1 MAEDLR
7 VAVVRGESL
16 LEQGVLR
23 ALLALPGLEVEVVP
37 GDAADLAAA
46 LRSFQP
52 HAVIA
57 DEMDREFINYIL
69 ARSPGTIVVTM
80 SLRTPTVAVY
90 RSRVAEVTSVKDL
103 VDQLRIERKKMAVAL
118 EETAGPRTDGA
129 QPPPVQRSEGCR

>member
-37 GDAADLAAA
+37 GDAADLAGA
-46 LRSFQP
+46 LKSFQP

-69 ARSPGTIVVTM
+69 ARSPGTVVVTL

-90 RSRVAEVTSVKDL
+90 RSRIAEVASVQEL
-103 VDQLRIERKKMAVAL
+103 VDQLRLEQARTGALL
-118 EETAGPRTDGA
+118 EEPAAVDDDAACPSLEPIPERGR
-129 QPPPVQRSEGCR
+129 